1 MNALAIDEIEEVHLA
16 NIESPYTI
24 IARSYCDMGP
34 YKSINLII
42 STKKGETL
50 YAVVGE
56 KDKDFN
62 TILIRTSKKK
72 EAERKYYHVT
82 SKYLF
87 P

>member
-16 NIESPYTI
+16 DIESPYTI
-24 IARSYCDMGP
+24 MARSYCDMGP
-34 YKSINLII
+34 YKSINFII
-42 STKKGETL
+42 STKHGETL
-50 YAVVGE
+50 YVVLGE
-56 KDKDFN
+56 KEKDFN
-62 TILIRTSKKK
+62 TILIKTSKKK